1 MTFRYTGSGAG
12 LRLAARM
19 ASSPAPVAQPTAGLS
34 AFRAAFSS
42 ACAFFALSSTACFLT
57 FQAGVVFTTT
67 VFLRVTRPGPAPS
80 GSLLLT
86 AR

>member
-19 ASSPAPVAQPTAGLS
+19 ASLSWACRSAHCRAFS
-34 AFRAAFSS
+34 AFLAAFSS

-67 VFLRVTRPGPAPS
+67 VFLRVTRPGP
-80 GSLLLT
+80 
-86 AR
+86 